1 MKRVFADTS
10 YWIAVINGRDELAGR
25 AQEVRSSLGKV
36 RIVTTQEVLA
46 ELLNEFSEKHGPH
59 LRSVAVAVVR
69 AILDAAGVDV
79 IAQSAESFLSG
90 FGRYEDRPDKGYSL
104 TDCVSMNTM
113 DDERIHQVLTA
124 DRHFQQEGYEALSR

>member
-1 MKRVFADTS
+1 
-10 YWIAVINGRDELAGR
+10 
-25 AQEVRSSLGKV
+25 
-36 RIVTTQEVLA
+36 
-46 ELLNEFSEKHGPH
+46 
-59 LRSVAVAVVR
+59 VR

-104 TDCVSMNTM
+104 TDCVSVNTM

-124 DRHFQQEGYEALSR
+124 DRHFQQEGYEALLR